1 MPEWIDPDYI
11 GWLEAQEPPAVPW
24 RDRLRLALDQP
35 IVEQSMTWVCAK
47 CGKRP
52 WSHAE
57 HCACGAARPEPP
69 PAAEPTDIA
78 LAEEWR

>member
-1 MPEWIDPDYI
+1 M
-11 GWLEAQEPPAVPW
+11 
-24 RDRLRLALDQP
+24 QP

-78 LAEEWR
+78 LAEVMPDGA